1 MKQRLKA
8 DAALLLCALIW
19 GASFLVVKDALG
31 NSSVFMFLAL
41 RFALAAVAMA
51 AISVAALRESD
62 PGILKAGILLGAI
75 MFTGY
80 ALETAG
86 LQFTSASKA
95 AFITGSS
102 VVWVPLIAT
111 ITRTVIGRRRSGHSA
126 NKWIWAGALI
136 TFVGLYF
143 LAVPPA
149 GLTRLNRGDLLIG
162 ACAVVFAL
170 HILAVGKYARRHSA
184 RALNT
189 IQAATTALIAAAAIP
204 LLAATHREALRLH
217 FAGSLIAALLFTA
230 VGATALAFA
239 LQMWAQRF
247 TTPSHTALV
256 FSLQPVFAAIIGW
269 LAAGERLG
277 GRELFGAAL
286 ILSSILL
293 AELKG
298 PSLGDVESAAT
309 LGESQKEAK

>member
-8 DAALLLCALIW
+8 DTTLLLCALIW
-19 GASFLVVKDALG
+19 GGSFLVVKNAL
-31 NSSVFMFLAL
+31 SEASVFVFLAL
-41 RFALAAVAMA
+41 RFGLAAAAMA

-62 PGILKAGILLGAI
+62 PRILKAGILLGAI
-75 MFTGY
+75 MFAGY

-86 LQFTSASKA
+86 LQFTTASKA

-102 VVWVPLIAT
+102 VVWVPLIGSMAGW
-111 ITRTVIGRRRSGHSA
+111 RVRRG
-126 NKWIWAGALI
+126 NDKWIWAGALV
-136 TFVGLYF
+136 TFAGLYF

-149 GLTRLNRGDLLIG
+149 GLTQLNRGDLLVG
-162 ACAVVFAL
+162 ACAIAFAL
-170 HILAVGKYARRHSA
+170 HILAVGKYAPRHSA

-189 IQAATTALIAAAAIP
+189 VQAATTALIAATAIP
-204 LLAATHREALRLH
+204 LLAHAHWERPRVH
-217 FAGSLIAALLFTA
+217 FTAGLVTALLFTA

-239 LQMWAQRF
+239 LQMWAQRY

-256 FSLQPVFAAIIGW
+256 FSLQPVFAALIGL

-277 GRELFGAAL
+277 AREGFGAAL
-286 ILSSILL
+286 IFSGILL

-298 PSLGDVESAAT
+298 PSHEDVESAAT
-309 LGESQKEAK
+309 LGESPKEAE